1 MSTHSAVSLYSSS
14 YLLPDDGDKI
24 KAESVNVPLVSL
36 ADSAEYLK
44 QRIFK
49 YSYAGDYDD
58 TTTEIDTIT
67 STSYDD
73 FILLTTVSNVA
84 VNDVFRL
91 YYSFHYTSSSVST
104 IRLAV
109 GPTRIMAIGA
119 FGKTRTATDP
129 ESMTL
134 IGFGDVTAP
143 MLSGTGGDEL
153 QIWAQGKTYAG
164 GNVKLY
170 HPHSLIVEVGK
181 P

>member
-14 YLLPDDGDKI
+14 YLLPNDGDKI

-49 YSYAGDYDD
+49 YSYTGSLAETVSELGSV
-58 TTTEIDTIT
+58 T
-67 STSYDD
+67 STSYSD
-73 FILLTTVSNVA
+73 FVLLATVSNVA

-91 YYSFHYTSSSVST
+91 YYSFHYTCSGVST
-104 IRLAV
+104 IKLAIGPSRLLAF
-109 GPTRIMAIGA
+109 GA
-119 FGKTRTATDP
+119 FGVTRLATDK

-143 MLSGTGGDEL
+143 MLSGSDL
-153 QIWAQGKTYAG
+153 QIWVQGKTYAG
-164 GNVKLY
+164 GNVTIWS
-170 HPHSLIVEVGK
+170 PHSLVAEVGK